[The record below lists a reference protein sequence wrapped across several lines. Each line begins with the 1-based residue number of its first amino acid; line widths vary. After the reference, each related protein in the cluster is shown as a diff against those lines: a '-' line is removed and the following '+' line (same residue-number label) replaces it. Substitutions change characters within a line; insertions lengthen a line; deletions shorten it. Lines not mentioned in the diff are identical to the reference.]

1 MLIKSFARSAL
12 TLSFTKNKI
21 DRHLRDINDTISEE
35 DINNISIH
43 PLPEHRVII
52 NKGVIEFV
60 EDRIEELPE
69 SLEFQA
75 SNSNWNIS

>member
-1 MLIKSFARSAL
+1 MLIKSFIRSASN
-12 TLSFTKNKI
+12 LSFTKNKI

-43 PLPEHRVII
+43 PLPEHRAII